1 MTRHAATPIA
11 FAPLKYGQP
20 LAVDS
25 TSVRQWTGIVPDG
38 EPHVL
43 DFHEFLVVATG
54 RARIDINGNA
64 SVVGG
69 PTVFFTPPH
78 VVRRVEVIDPM
89 RLELVVCSN
98 KALRYGGWIA
108 ALQRIKA
115 GAVSVNGPYV
125 VASLVLAA
133 QRMQAELRAPR
144 HDTAL
149 LLDALL
155 TQFLIALNRARVPGS
170 ECSISPLVARFESL
184 LEQSFRLH
192 HDVRYY
198 ADALA
203 VTADYL
209 SSITR
214 SCHGVSAKTMLDRRI
229 FTDAARLLTQT
240 ARPITL
246 ISASLGFEEP
256 SHFSRF
262 FVRLSGIA
270 PSDYRRKATNHGI
283 RQVNSGN

>member
-1 MTRHAATPIA
+1 MTRPAATPIA
-11 FAPLKYGQP
+11 FAPFKYGQP

-25 TSVRQWTGIVPDG
+25 TSVPQWTGIVPDG
-38 EPHVL
+38 QPHVL
-43 DFHEFLVVATG
+43 DFHEFLVIATG
-54 RARIDINGNA
+54 RARIDVNGTA

-69 PTVFFTPPH
+69 PAVFFTPPH
-78 VVRRVEVIDPM
+78 VVRRVEVIAPM

-115 GAVSVNGPYV
+115 GAVSVNGAPA

-144 HDTAL
+144 HDTGL
-149 LLDALL
+149 LLDTLL
-155 TQFLIALNRARVPGS
+155 TQFLIALNRSSVPGS
-170 ECSISPLVARFESL
+170 ETSTPPLVARFESL

-209 SSITR
+209 SSLTR
-214 SCHGVSAKTMLDRRI
+214 ACRGVPAKAMLDRRI

-240 ARPITL
+240 ARPIAL

-262 FVRLSGIA
+262 FVRLSGVA
-270 PSDYRRKATNHGI
+270 PSEYRRKATNHGI
-283 RQVNSGN
+283 RQADSGN